1 MKGSVSRYCEPV
13 SQGPLVPG
21 HTDDWVFKLSRLGLS
36 WFQNR
41 EKRTPTEKLWWEP
54 LTLKALWHGIMK
66 SAFPHSLFFVSFAW
80 WACLCLLACWAQF
93 ITSDET
99 QTRVEFT
106 IYSLRVDPEV
116 LVFSVFYSM
125 NTRISTTQSLGPTI
139 CILLYLLYLTSLH
152 ISVHSKF
159 HIIFLCISK

>member
-21 HTDDWVFKLSRLGLS
+21 HTDDWVFKLSRRVILVPEERKAYP
-36 WFQNR
+36 NR
-41 EKRTPTEKLWWEP
+41 EAVLR
-54 LTLKALWHGIMK
+54 ALNPE
-66 SAFPHSLFFVSFAW
+66 SSVTRNNEVSFPTFLVLRF
-80 WACLCLLACWAQF
+80 LCLVG
-93 ITSDET
+93 TSLLISILST
-99 QTRVEFT
+99 VHYKWWNSNQGWVYNLF
-106 IYSLRVDPEV
+106 SKRVDPEV

-159 HIIFLCISK
+159 HIILLCISK